1 MNPPSL
7 FDHLSGINGHLRAD
21 MERSLV
27 GWENSPFAW
36 IRQQPSRRVGA
47 IGEAFARELLAQNGV
62 LVTRPTSS
70 EHDMIT
76 DGVRTEVKFSTLWE
90 TGRYKFQQIRDQAY
104 DGALLLGLS
113 PHQANAWYVP
123 KTVLMQAWASGQ
135 LVGQHGGGG
144 AKETAWIEVIPSAP
158 PAWLA
163 PYGPTLDVALRQLR
177 ALSASRLS
185 SRLTPD

>member
-7 FDHLSGINGHLRAD
+7 FDQLSGVNGLLRAD

-47 IGEAFARELLAQNGV
+47 IGEAFARKLLAQNGV
-62 LVTRPTSS
+62 LVTSPTSS

-113 PHQANAWYVP
+113 PHQAHAWYVP
-123 KTVLMQAWASGQ
+123 KTVLMQAWAAGQ
-135 LVGQHGGGG
+135 LVGQHGGSG
-144 AKETAWIEVIPSAP
+144 AKETAWIDVHPDAVS
-158 PAWLA
+158 AWLA
-163 PYGPTLDVALRQLR
+163 PYGPTLDI
-177 ALSASRLS
+177 ALSHLRGLS
-185 SRLTPD
+185 SSLRTGRL